1 MTGHRIP
8 RKKKN
13 WLKHWIET
21 KENSGDLGRKA
32 SGQTHQGSLCH
43 SAHNSHF
50 MKRAFECLSL
60 GHMLIPCTEEA
71 GYCDWQPP
79 PRLDP
84 LGGGGCGS
92 PGTRGRE
99 SGPRQAKAT
108 DDRCTQHYR
117 KPLENA
123 IDSSQ
128 CQYFFWNAQHWA
140 RAMEPGEPR
149 SQGAQALPQ
158 LLHQWY
164 SLQQKWDVCCQLDN
178 VLAHIIVH
186 GAKVRNDWEMSPDLD
201 QQTNVISE
209 LETWT
214 VSHTQPTLPCQRL
227 SVAQNI

>member
-1 MTGHRIP
+1 MGRLIREAYVTLPTIHILWKEHLSALAWVTCSSLAQRRQDIVIDSLHQGWI
-8 RKKKN
+8 
-13 WLKHWIET
+13 HWGGVGFQEPG
-21 KENSGDLGRKA
+21 EERVDLGRPKQ
-32 SGQTHQGSLCH
+32 QT
-43 SAHNSHF
+43 
-50 MKRAFECLSL
+50 
-60 GHMLIPCTEEA
+60 I
-71 GYCDWQPP
+71 DV
-79 PRLDP
+79 
-84 LGGGGCGS
+84 
-92 PGTRGRE
+92 
-99 SGPRQAKAT
+99 
-108 DDRCTQHYR
+108 QHYR

-128 CQYFFWNAQHWA
+128 CQYFFWDAQHWA

-164 SLQQKWDVCCQLDN
+164 SLQQKWDICCQVDN
-178 VLAHIIVH
+178 VLAHIVVH